1 MNKNLKL
8 LIALIISIIGLYFAF
23 SGQDFES
30 LSYNFSNV
38 DTYKVCIAIA
48 LLISSCLPRAL
59 RWKLLVAPFEPMSFY
74 HVFSATMIGYFGN
87 GILFFRLGEFLKA
100 YVLAKE
106 HKITVPQAFGTVIT
120 ERILDLLM
128 VLLIFLIVI
137 PSFPLYDE
145 KIKIA
150 LFFSSSMI
158 VVFVAII
165 IIAYKLDFAEKL
177 SKYKFFHNRYGIKV
191 ILPIQK
197 LFEGVVVIFKNKNI
211 FMIMLLSILIWGM
224 YFYIGVIVLD
234 ACKISLGYVEV
245 GILTVISSF
254 IIGIPSLPGAAGTLH
269 SGVRYALEG
278 VFQISAPK
286 ALSYA
291 IISHAISYFPLLVI
305 GFIYF
310 LISNVSFE
318 EVKKS
323 KVINEEI

>member
-1 MNKNLKL
+1 MNKNFKL
-8 LIALIISIIGLYFAF
+8 LLALIVSIIGLYFAF

-30 LSYNFSNV
+30 LSYNLSNININ
-38 DTYKVCIAIA
+38 KVCIAIA
-48 LLISSCLPRAL
+48 ILISSCLPRAL
-59 RWKLLVAPFEPMSFY
+59 RWKLLVEPFESMSFY

-100 YVLAKE
+100 FVLAKE
-106 HKITVPQAFGTVIT
+106 YKITVPQAFGTVIT

-128 VLLIFLIVI
+128 VLFIFLIVI
-137 PSFPLYDE
+137 PSFPLNDE

-150 LFFSSSMI
+150 LFLSSSMI

-165 IIAYKLDFAEKL
+165 IIAYKMDFVEKI
-177 SKYKFFHNRYGIKV
+177 SKFKIFHNRYGIKV

-211 FMIMLLSILIWGM
+211 FMIVFLSLFIWGM

-234 ACKISLGYVEV
+234 ACKISLGYIEV
-245 GILTVISSF
+245 GVLTVISSF

-278 VFQISAPK
+278 IFQISAPK
-286 ALSYA
+286 ASSYA
-291 IISHAISYFPLLVI
+291 IISHAISYFPLLII

-310 LISNVSFE
+310 LISNVSLE

>member
-8 LIALIISIIGLYFAF
+8 LLAFVASVTGLYFAF

-30 LSYNFSNV
+30 LKYSVSNV
-38 DTYKVCIAIA
+38 NLNKVCIAIV
-48 LLISSCLPRAL
+48 LLIFSCFPRAL
-59 RWKLLVAPFEPMSFY
+59 RWKLLVEPFEFMSFY
-74 HVFSATMIGYFGN
+74 HVLSATMIGYFGN
-87 GILFFRLGEFLKA
+87 AILFFRLGEFLKA
-100 YVLAKE
+100 FVLSKE

-128 VLLIFLIVI
+128 VLLIFLIIV
-137 PSFPLYDE
+137 PTFPLNDE

-150 LFFSSSMI
+150 LVLSSLV
-158 VVFVAII
+158 VVFIVASIVTV
-165 IIAYKLDFAEKL
+165 YRFDFL
-177 SKYKFFHNRYGIKV
+177 GDISRSKIFHTRYGEKV
-191 ILPIQK
+191 ITLIQK
-197 LFEGVVVIFKNKNI
+197 LFEGVVVIFENKNI
-211 FMIMLLSILIWGM
+211 FMIVFLSLFIWTI

-234 ACKISLGYVEV
+234 ACKISLAYVDT
-245 GILTVISSF
+245 GALLVISSF
-254 IIGIPSLPGAAGTLH
+254 IIGVPSLPGAAGTLH

-310 LISNVSFE
+310 LISNVTFKD
-318 EVKKS
+318 VKKS

>member
-8 LIALIISIIGLYFAF
+8 LVALIVSIIGLYFAF

-30 LSYNFSNV
+30 LSYNLYDVNMN
-38 DTYKVCIAIA
+38 KVFVAIA

-59 RWKLLVAPFEPMSFY
+59 RWKLLVEPFESMSFN
-74 HVFSATMIGYFGN
+74 HVLSATMIGYFGN

-100 YVLAKE
+100 IVLAKQ
-106 HKITVPQAFGTVIT
+106 HKITVPQAFGTVIM

-128 VLLIFLIVI
+128 VLFIFLIVI
-137 PSFPLYDE
+137 PLFPLNDE
-145 KIKIA
+145 KIKMA
-150 LFFSSSMI
+150 LFLSSSI
-158 VVFVAII
+158 VVVLVAII
-165 IIAYKLDFAEKL
+165 VTVYKLDFVDKI
-177 SKYKFFHNRYGIKV
+177 SQSRIFYSRYGTKAFSS
-191 ILPIQK
+191 IQK

-211 FMIMLLSILIWGM
+211 FMIMFLSLLIWGM
-224 YFYIGVIVLD
+224 YFFIGVIVLD
-234 ACKISLGYVEV
+234 ACKISLGYIEV
-245 GILTVISSF
+245 GVLTVISSF

-278 VFQISAPK
+278 VFQVSAPK

-310 LISNVSFE
+310 LISSVSFE
-318 EVKKS
+318 DVKKS

>member
-1 MNKNLKL
+1 MNKYLKL
-8 LIALIISIIGLYFAF
+8 LLALIASITGLYFAF

-30 LSYNFSNV
+30 LRYSVSNV
-38 DTYKVCIAIA
+38 NINKVCIAIV
-48 LLISSCLPRAL
+48 LLISSCIPRAL
-59 RWKLLVAPFEPMSFY
+59 RWKLLVEPFESMSFY

-100 YVLAKE
+100 FALAKE
-106 HKITVPQAFGTVIT
+106 YKITVSQAFGTVVV

-137 PSFPLYDE
+137 PSFPLNDE

-150 LFFSSSMI
+150 LLFSSSI
-158 VVFVAII
+158 VVFIIAII
-165 IIAYKLDFAEKL
+165 IIVYKLDFVERI
-177 SKYKFFHNRYGIKV
+177 SQFRIFRTRYGKKTIS
-191 ILPIQK
+191 PIQK
-197 LFEGVVVIFKNKNI
+197 LFEGVVAIFKNKNI
-211 FMIMLLSILIWGM
+211 FMIIFLSLFIWSI

-234 ACKISLGYVEV
+234 ACKISLGYFEV
-245 GILTVISSF
+245 GALTVISSF

-318 EVKKS
+318 EVKK
-323 KVINEEI
+323 IR

>member
-1 MNKNLKL
+1 MNKYLKL
-8 LIALIISIIGLYFAF
+8 FLALLISITGLYFAF

-30 LSYNFSNV
+30 LRYSVSNV
-38 DTYKVCIAIA
+38 NINKVCIAIV
-48 LLISSCLPRAL
+48 LLISSCIPRAL
-59 RWKLLVAPFEPMSFY
+59 RWKLLVEPFESMSFY
-74 HVFSATMIGYFGN
+74 HVLSATMIGYFGN

-100 YVLAKE
+100 FVLAKE
-106 HKITVPQAFGTVIT
+106 HKITVPQAFGTVVT

-128 VLLIFLIVI
+128 VLLIFLFVI
-137 PSFPLYDE
+137 PSFPLNDE

-150 LFFSSSMI
+150 LFFSSSV
-158 VVFVAII
+158 VVFIISII
-165 IIAYKLDFAEKL
+165 IIVYKLDFVERISQFKI
-177 SKYKFFHNRYGIKV
+177 FRTRYGKKTIS
-191 ILPIQK
+191 PIQK
-197 LFEGVVVIFKNKNI
+197 LFEGVVAIFKNKNI
-211 FMIMLLSILIWGM
+211 FMIIFLSLFIWSM

-234 ACKISLGYVEV
+234 ACKISLGYIEV
-245 GILTVISSF
+245 GALTVISSF

-278 VFQISAPK
+278 IFQISAPK

>member
-8 LIALIISIIGLYFAF
+8 LLALIVSIIGLYFAF

-30 LSYNFSNV
+30 LSYNLSNV
-38 DTYKVCIAIA
+38 NTYKVCIAIA
-48 LLISSCLPRAL
+48 LLILSCLPRAL
-59 RWKLLVAPFEPMSFY
+59 RWKLIVEPFESMSFY

-100 YVLAKE
+100 FVLAKE
-106 HKITVPQAFGTVIT
+106 NKITISQAFGTVIT
-120 ERILDLLM
+120 ERVLDLLM

-150 LFFSSSMI
+150 LFLSSSMI
-158 VVFVAII
+158 VVFVASIV
-165 IIAYKLDFAEKL
+165 IAYKLDFVEKI
-177 SKYKFFHNRYGIKV
+177 SKCKIFHNRYGIKV

-211 FMIMLLSILIWGM
+211 FMIILLSILIWGI
-224 YFYIGVIVLD
+224 YFYIGVILID
-234 ACKISLGYVEV
+234 ACEILLGYVEV

-269 SGVRYALEG
+269 SGVRYVLEV

-318 EVKKS
+318 EIKKS

>member
-1 MNKNLKL
+1 MNKYLKL
-8 LIALIISIIGLYFAF
+8 FLALIISIAGLYFAF

-30 LSYNFSNV
+30 LRYSVSNV
-38 DTYKVCIAIA
+38 NINKVCIAIV
-48 LLISSCLPRAL
+48 LLISSCVPRAL
-59 RWKLLVAPFEPMSFY
+59 RWKLLVEPFESMSFH
-74 HVFSATMIGYFGN
+74 HVLSATMIGYFGN

-100 YVLAKE
+100 FVLAKE
-106 HKITVPQAFGTVIT
+106 YKITVPQAFGTVVI

-128 VLLIFLIVI
+128 VLLMVLIVI
-137 PSFPLYDE
+137 PSFPLNDE

-150 LFFSSSMI
+150 LLFSSL
-158 VVFVAII
+158 VVVTIIAII
-165 IIAYKLDFAEKL
+165 IIVYKLDFLERI
-177 SKYKFFHNRYGIKV
+177 SQSRIFRTRYGKKT

-197 LFEGVVVIFKNKNI
+197 LFEGVVSIFKNKNI
-211 FMIMLLSILIWGM
+211 SLIILLSLFIWSM
-224 YFYIGVIVLD
+224 YFYIGVLVLD
-234 ACKISLGYVEV
+234 ACKISLGYIEV
-245 GILTVISSF
+245 GALTVISSF

-278 VFQISAPK
+278 IFQISAPK

>member
-8 LIALIISIIGLYFAF
+8 LLAFVVSFIGLYLAF

-30 LSYNFSNV
+30 LRHNLSIVNFS
-38 DTYKVCIAIA
+38 KVCIAVI
-48 LLISSCLPRAL
+48 LLILSCFPRAL
-59 RWKLLVAPFEPMSFY
+59 RWKLLIEPFESMSFY

-100 YVLAKE
+100 FALSKK
-106 HKITVPQAFGTVIT
+106 HKITASQAFGTVIT

-128 VLLIFLIVI
+128 VLLIFLVVI
-137 PSFPLYDE
+137 PSFPLNDE

-150 LFFSSSMI
+150 LFLSSSL
-158 VVFVAII
+158 VVFLIAII
-165 IIAYKLDFAEKL
+165 VIV
-177 SKYKFFHNRYGIKV
+177 YKFDLLEKISQFKIFHTPYGEKTIS
-191 ILPIQK
+191 LIQR

-211 FMIMLLSILIWGM
+211 FMILFLSLLIWSI

-234 ACKISLGYVEV
+234 ACKITLGYVEA
-245 GILTVISSF
+245 GALLVISSF
-254 IIGIPSLPGAAGTLH
+254 IIGVPSLPGAAGTLH
-269 SGVRYALEG
+269 SGVKYALEG

-305 GFIYF
+305 GFMYF
-310 LISNVSFE
+310 LISNVTFE
-318 EVKKS
+318 EVKKN

>member
-8 LIALIISIIGLYFAF
+8 LLAFVVSVTGLYLAF

-30 LSYNFSNV
+30 LRYNVSIVNFN
-38 DTYKVCIAIA
+38 KVCIAII
-48 LLISSCLPRAL
+48 LLILSCFPRAL
-59 RWKLLVAPFEPMSFY
+59 RWKLLVEPFESMPFN

-87 GILFFRLGEFLKA
+87 GVLFFRLGEFLKA
-100 YVLAKE
+100 FALSKE
-106 HKITVPQAFGTVIT
+106 HKITASQAFGTVIT

-137 PSFPLYDE
+137 PSFPLDDE

-150 LFFSSSMI
+150 LVLSSLV
-158 VVFVAII
+158 VVFGVAII
-165 IIAYKLDFAEKL
+165 VTVYKLDLLERISQ
-177 SKYKFFHNRYGIKV
+177 SKIFHARYGKKTIS
-191 ILPIQK
+191 LIQK
-197 LFEGVVVIFKNKNI
+197 LFEGVVIIFKNKNI
-211 FMIMLLSILIWGM
+211 YMIMFLSLFIWSM

-234 ACKISLGYVEV
+234 ACKIKLGYVEA
-245 GILTVISSF
+245 GALLVISSF
-254 IIGIPSLPGAAGTLH
+254 IIGVPSLPGAAGTLH
-269 SGVRYALEG
+269 SGVKYALES

>member
-1 MNKNLKL
+1 M
-8 LIALIISIIGLYFAF
+8 IGLHFAF

-30 LSYNFSNV
+30 LWYNVSKVNV
-38 DTYKVCIAIA
+38 NKVFIAIV
-48 LLISSCLPRAL
+48 LLIASCLPRAL
-59 RWKLLVAPFEPMSFY
+59 RWKLLVEPFESMSFY
-74 HVFSATMIGYFGN
+74 HVLSATMIGYFGN

-100 YVLAKE
+100 FALAKE
-106 HKITVPQAFGTVIT
+106 HKITISQSFGTVII

-137 PSFPLYDE
+137 PSFPLNDD

-150 LFFSSSMI
+150 LFASSSAI
-158 VVFVAII
+158 VAIVAII
-165 IIAYKLDFAEKL
+165 IIVYRLDFVDKV
-177 SKYKFFHNRYGIKV
+177 SQFKIFHTLYGKKA

-197 LFEGVVVIFKNKNI
+197 LIEGVVAIFKNKNI
-211 FMIMLLSILIWGM
+211 FMIIFLSLLIWSI

-234 ACKISLGYVEV
+234 ACKISLEYVEV
-245 GILTVISSF
+245 GALTVISSF
-254 IIGIPSLPGAAGTLH
+254 IIGLPSLPGAAGTLH

-278 VFQISAPK
+278 VFQVSAPK

-323 KVINEEI
+323 KINNEEI

>member
-30 LSYNFSNV
+30 LIYNLSNV

-100 YVLAKE
+100 FVLAKE

-150 LFFSSSMI
+150 LFLSSSMI
-158 VVFVAII
+158 VVLVAII
-165 IIAYKLDFAEKL
+165 VIAYKLDFAEKI
-177 SKYKFFHNRYGIKV
+177 SKCKFFHNRFGIKV

-197 LFEGVVVIFKNKNI
+197 FFEGVVVIFKNKNI
-211 FMIMLLSILIWGM
+211 FMIIFLSIIIWGI

-278 VFQISAPK
+278 VFQISGPK

>member
-8 LIALIISIIGLYFAF
+8 LLALIISTTGLYFAF
-23 SGQDFES
+23 SGQDYES
-30 LSYNFSNV
+30 LRYSVSDVNIN
-38 DTYKVCIAIA
+38 KLIIAIA
-48 LLISSCLPRAL
+48 LLILSCFPRAL
-59 RWKLLVAPFEPMSFY
+59 RWKLLVEPFETMSFY

-87 GILFFRLGEFLKA
+87 GILLFRLGEFLKA
-100 YVLAKE
+100 FALAKK
-106 HKITVPQAFGTVIT
+106 HKITVSQAFGTVIV

-137 PSFPLYDE
+137 PSFPINDV

-150 LFFSSSMI
+150 LFFSVSI
-158 VVFVAII
+158 VVIVVAII
-165 IIAYKLDFAEKL
+165 VIIYKLNLVEAISQFKI
-177 SKYKFFHNRYGIKV
+177 FHTSFGKKTIS
-191 ILPIQK
+191 PIQK
-197 LFEGVVVIFKNKNI
+197 LFEGVVAIFKNKNI
-211 FMIMLLSILIWGM
+211 FMIVFLSLFIWII
-224 YFYIGVIVLD
+224 YFYIGVILID

-245 GILTVISSF
+245 GALTVISSF
-254 IIGIPSLPGAAGTLH
+254 IIGVPSLPGAAGTLH

-278 VFQISAPK
+278 IFQISAPK

-310 LISNVSFE
+310 LISNVSFA